1 ELSLPL
7 DSLLTETDSR
17 PRSFRCNIQIY
28 NSKLAFTSTRI
39 LDDSN
44 DKRSTE

>member
-7 DSLLTETDSR
+7 DSLLTETDPC
-17 PRSFRCNIQIY
+17 PRLFCHNIRIY